1 MASAKE
7 DTVRDSFEQWLNLQL
22 SKLNTDQEVFGTYIK
37 GILEGEETEDE
48 KRDALE
54 GILTEVTENKISE
67 LCTEIMNKW
76 TCMHQV
82 SGNNAKQEKKEDVD
96 TRLAKIMEKQAQS
109 VSSGRNLS
117 VDDKKV
123 REAILAHYSQ
133 VSDGEESDTEDPGGC
148 EGGASAVGTISANVC
163 DPFLVKNVNVETVLQ
178 SELEKREKNKA
189 EVEKKK
195 AQDKQNR
202 EKQKQQQQERKDKE
216 KKRTQKGE
224 RRR

>member
-1 MASAKE
+1 MASANE
-7 DTVRDSFEQWLNLQL
+7 DTVSDSFEQWLNLQL
-22 SKLNTDQEVFGTYIK
+22 SKLNTDQEVFGSYIK

-82 SGNNAKQEKKEDVD
+82 SGNNAKQEKREDVD

-117 VDDKKV
+117 VDEKKV

-133 VSDGEESDTEDPGGC
+133 VSDGEGSGTEDPGGC
-148 EGGASAVGTISANVC
+148 EGGAAAVGTISATVC
-163 DPFLVKNVNVETVLQ
+163 DSFLVKNVNAETVLQ
-178 SELEKREKNKA
+178 SEREKRDKNKA

-195 AQDKQNR
+195 AQDKQNK

>member
-1 MASAKE
+1 MASANE
-7 DTVRDSFEQWLNLQL
+7 DTVSDSFEQWLNLQL
-22 SKLNTDQEVFGTYIK
+22 SKLNTDQEVFGSYIK

-82 SGNNAKQEKKEDVD
+82 SGNNAKQEKREDVD

-117 VDDKKV
+117 VDEKKV

-133 VSDGEESDTEDPGGC
+133 VSDGEGYPFNRRITFFFLCEKTEVAQKILEDVK
-148 EGGASAVGTISANVC
+148 EGLLQLE
-163 DPFLVKNVNVETVLQ
+163 PFLQLCVIHFWLKM
-178 SELEKREKNKA
+178 
-189 EVEKKK
+189 
-195 AQDKQNR
+195 
-202 EKQKQQQQERKDKE
+202 
-216 KKRTQKGE
+216 
-224 RRR
+224 